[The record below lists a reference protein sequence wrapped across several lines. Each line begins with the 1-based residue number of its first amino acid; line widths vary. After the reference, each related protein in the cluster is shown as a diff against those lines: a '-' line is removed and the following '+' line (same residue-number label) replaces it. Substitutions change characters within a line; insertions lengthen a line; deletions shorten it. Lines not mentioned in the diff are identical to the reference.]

1 LTKQPA
7 AVVETGDQ
15 PEHPSGPAHVATVS
29 FLASRASPSAGFWIA
44 LAGGVALARTAQR
57 RGARWGYGAA
67 LAAML
72 ETVALMGPARFAVPL
87 TQALTAPLL
96 GVLEARE
103 VSLLVQVATCA
114 LIRLVQNAAFV
125 AFFGLV
131 LAGGLDAYT
140 NSYDSI
146 AGRLSLPQGTEAAL
160 IATGAS
166 LLTWAIL
173 GSTVQVLVY
182 RRGLRRWPARLSVR
196 AGEAADEPSPAS
208 RRRFDPRAVVVA
220 AAIAF
225 VLLLSSTDWILLGT
239 MAGWLGLAW
248 VSARGD
254 RDVIP
259 PGFVIALALAIGV
272 FVFAAIG
279 GSGLELAL
287 RRGTRALLL
296 VLVATWLRAAAGSE
310 GLREVFRRALGRLRR
325 VPSVPEATVLL
336 DQLGSVRQLVRSAR
350 SVVGAIRFVPK
361 RPIPFLDA
369 ILDWVVAESARFAP
383 TARASAATLSLRAV
397 DTALVL
403 FAAAPVVV
411 LLAG

>member
-1 LTKQPA
+1 
-7 AVVETGDQ
+7 
-15 PEHPSGPAHVATVS
+15 
-29 FLASRASPSAGFWIA
+29 
-44 LAGGVALARTAQR
+44 
-57 RGARWGYGAA
+57 
-67 LAAML
+67 ML